1 MFYRIPNEFLLDVKK
16 VKDMNLVAC
25 EYRWDEIE
33 EEDIFKEADEDYISE
48 SIEE

>member
-1 MFYRIPNEFLLDVKK
+1 MFYRIPDEFLLYVKK
-16 VKDMNLVAC
+16 VKDMNLVSS
-25 EYRWDEIE
+25 EYRGDEIE